1 MIVIKC
7 DRCET
12 TIRKLDDE
20 EDITLA
26 RAGEGGSQID
36 MTFNKQFLKVDLC
49 KRCKQQLAEW
59 LSETRVLDDRPK
71 GETRQ
76 REKTSKAAEEKVA
89 SVWKKKLDDGKIR
102 ARAEGGWT
110 LTEIGDE
117 MHCSAQA
124 IANHLKAMG
133 MS

>member
-59 LSETRVLDDRPK
+59 LSEPPAPDDKPT
-71 GETRQ
+71 GETRKK
-76 REKTSKAAEEKVA
+76 EKISKAAEKKVA
-89 SVWKKKLDDGKIR
+89 SVSKKRLDDGKIR
-102 ARAEGGWT
+102 ALREGGWT